1 MPSRF
6 IILTVTPAGQ
16 QKRKQYTLQLQKED
30 KHLTLMCNRLAIIF
44 GNQTIEITDAL
55 TAYKRWG
62 RITHPSIHEWIIN
75 KRLQNT
81 PPRNPAKLIFK
92 MSITKNLHTL
102 ILYPYQGNLL

>member
-1 MPSRF
+1 MPSHF
-6 IILTVTPAGQ
+6 VILTATPAGQ
-16 QKRKQYTLQLQKED
+16 QKSKIYTFQLQED
-30 KHLTLMCNRLAIIF
+30 DKFFIPLCKRLTIIF